1 MIDAGDTTVFTI
13 SRDATSWQR
22 VVIRYRYWRAERP
35 KMLRTNTW
43 GIGTTVDEK
52 P

>member
-1 MIDAGDTTVFTI
+1 MITASDTQIFTVPDDAP
-13 SRDATSWQR
+13 WQR
-22 VVIRYRYWRAERP
+22 RALIKYRYWRADRP

-43 GIGTTVDEK
+43 GIGKTVDEK